1 MRIFSFLQE
10 KVLVLAENDLVENLR
25 RLLCSQSLLLDGKRE
40 PKCADMFPWAVF
52 FMITGNYFARKVLA
66 QGCIGENENILV
78 VGGDFSSAAVPV
90 PEHQR
95 GRTWHFRASSF
106 RPSHVPSE
114 TSQLCYRICLGAYE
128 VFCTNGRNRLQLIL
142 CERSGHEAK
151 NTWRKMWLWLGVWH
165 FDFFET
171 LSWQEELWGIE
182 YNSDI

>member
-10 KVLVLAENDLVENLR
+10 KVLVLAENDLVENMK
-25 RLLCSQSLLLDGKRE
+25 RLLCSQSRLLDGKRE

-128 VFCTNGRNRLQLIL
+128 VFCANGRNRLQIIL

-151 NTWRKMWLWLGVWH
+151 KHLEEDVTLAWRLT
-165 FDFFET
+165 F
-171 LSWQEELWGIE
+171 
-182 YNSDI
+182 

>member
-66 QGCIGENENILV
+66 QGRIGENENILV

-106 RPSHVPSE
+106 RLSDERWSDTRSTLFQCPMADKMANFGWSYGWAFSKPRNIPVSFAVYSPVLWQNACVTKGH
-114 TSQLCYRICLGAYE
+114 TS
-128 VFCTNGRNRLQLIL
+128 
-142 CERSGHEAK
+142 
-151 NTWRKMWLWLGVWH
+151 
-165 FDFFET
+165 
-171 LSWQEELWGIE
+171 
-182 YNSDI
+182 

>member
-1 MRIFSFLQE
+1 M
-10 KVLVLAENDLVENLR
+10 ENLR

-40 PKCADMFPWAVF
+40 PKCADMFPRAVF

-165 FDFFET
+165 SDFFET

>member
-25 RLLCSQSLLLDGKRE
+25 RLLCSQSRLLDGKRE

-95 GRTWHFRASSF
+95 GRTWLFRASSF
-106 RPSHVPSE
+106 RPSHVSSE
-114 TSQLCYRICLGAYE
+114 TSRLCYRICLGAYE
-128 VFCTNGRNRLQLIL
+128 VFCANGRNRLQIIL
-142 CERSGHEAK
+142 CERSGHETKKHLEEDVTLA
-151 NTWRKMWLWLGVWH
+151 WRLTFW
-165 FDFFET
+165 FFLKLCLDRKRYGE
-171 LSWQEELWGIE
+171 
-182 YNSDI
+182 

>member
-1 MRIFSFLQE
+1 
-10 KVLVLAENDLVENLR
+10 
-25 RLLCSQSLLLDGKRE
+25 
-40 PKCADMFPWAVF
+40 
-52 FMITGNYFARKVLA
+52 MITGNYFARKVLA

-78 VGGDFSSAAVPV
+78 VDGDFSSAAVPV

-128 VFCTNGRNRLQLIL
+128 VFCANGRNRLQIIL

-151 NTWRKMWLWLGVWH
+151 KHLEEDVTLAWRLT
-165 FDFFET
+165 FCFFET
-171 LSWQEELWGIE
+171 LS
-182 YNSDI
+182 